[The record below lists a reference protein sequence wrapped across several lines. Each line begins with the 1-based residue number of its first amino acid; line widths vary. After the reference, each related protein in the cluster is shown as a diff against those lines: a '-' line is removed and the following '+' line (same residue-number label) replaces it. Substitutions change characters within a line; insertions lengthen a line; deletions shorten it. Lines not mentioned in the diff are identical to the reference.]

1 MKHPTFFLLELYQI
15 LRTDSSYSSPLSLD
29 DLIGEFDGQ
38 FGEEVGKDELLQG
51 LKDLDANGF
60 TVAVAEDGK
69 YFLNAP
75 LLSRKELDVI
85 EDSLYRDPS
94 LSDGQLEDSV
104 DLLESLLPYGD
115 QRDLSLV
122 LRGIEAEK
130 KDPCSLFDKIGFLE
144 NAIVRSKKVDFLTDG
159 KEYSR
164 FRPEMLSLS
173 KGKYLLTGKE
183 DGKKEETL
191 DIASVSSL
199 KYSLSLRKKAV
210 KK

>member
-15 LRTDSSYSSPLSLD
+15 LRTDSSYSSPLSLN

-60 TVAVAEDGK
+60 TVTVNEDGK

-85 EDSLYRDPS
+85 EDSLYRDSS

-104 DLLESLLPYGD
+104 DLLESLLPYTD

-122 LRGIEAEK
+122 LRGIETEK
-130 KDPCSLFDKIGFLE
+130 KDPSSLFDKIEFLE
-144 NAIVRSKKVDFLTDG
+144 DAIVRSKKVDFLTDG

-164 FRPEMLSLS
+164 FKPEMLSLS

-199 KYSLSLRKKAV
+199 KYSLSLRKKGV